1 MSNKTKQKMS
11 TIAVTSSQSL
21 TINEEPLFD
30 PNAFGMA
37 TLLGGLLIMGIA
49 SDLMID
55 STTDWLAWSLG
66 YFGLVL
72 IICSLIAFTYSFIHC
87 FQVSSNELRP
97 LTVNNNLQQHHVH
110 HFHHQFYGS
119 SSLSSSSSSL
129 IKQTNKK
136 AKNSNLNDHSK
147 SDTIVV

>member
-1 MSNKTKQKMS
+1 MS

-97 LTVNNNLQQHHVH
+97 LTVNNNLQQHQHHVH

-119 SSLSSSSSSL
+119 SSSLSSSSSL

-136 AKNSNLNDHSK
+136 VKNSNSNGHSK